1 MAEFE
6 NIQDLLNDFRS
17 NVIREAKRNLT
28 SQNTSGR
35 LSKSLKSYVKESKNS
50 IQISF
55 EMDEYGFYQDEGVK
69 GANPNALPK
78 PGAKSKDGKKTL
90 KGSKNYGKQKAPNS
104 QYRFGSGKGR
114 KGGLTKGLD
123 KWIVQKG
130 IAPRDKKGKFM
141 SRKTLKFLMARSI
154 YLSGIKPTLFFTKP
168 FEKYFKRLPDEL
180 IEKYG
185 LDMEKLFTQITDE
198 NFKRLNR

>member
-1 MAEFE
+1 MAEFD

-55 EMDEYGFYQDEGVK
+55 EMEDYGFFQDRGVQGTK
-69 GANPNALPK
+69 
-78 PGAKSKDGKKTL
+78 
-90 KGSKNYGKQKAPNS
+90 
-104 QYRFGSGKGR
+104 SGKSLDGY
-114 KGGLTKGLD
+114 KYTNKMPPPKAFD
-123 KWIVQKG
+123 KWIVKKG
-130 IAPRDKKGKFM
+130 FKDTIRDKKGRFVK
-141 SRKTLKFLMARSI
+141 RKGLAFIIARSI
-154 YLSGIKPTLFFTKP
+154 FEKGIKTTLFFTKP
-168 FEKYFKRLPDEL
+168 FEKFYKRLPNEL
-180 IEKYG
+180 VEKYG

-198 NFKRLNR
+198 NFKRLNK

>member
-55 EMDEYGFYQDEGVK
+55 EMEDYGFFQDRGVQGTK
-69 GANPNALPK
+69 
-78 PGAKSKDGKKTL
+78 
-90 KGSKNYGKQKAPNS
+90 
-104 QYRFGSGKGR
+104 SGKSLDGY
-114 KGGLTKGLD
+114 KYTNKMPPPKAFD
-123 KWIVQKG
+123 KWIVKKG
-130 IAPRDKKGKFM
+130 FKDTIRDKKGRFVK
-141 SRKTLKFLMARSI
+141 RKGLAFIIARSI
-154 YLSGIKPTLFFTKP
+154 FEKGIKPTLFFTKP
-168 FEKYFKRLPDEL
+168 FEKFYKRLPNEL
-180 IEKYG
+180 VEKYG

-198 NFKRLNR
+198 NFKRLNK

>member
-55 EMDEYGFYQDEGVK
+55 EMEDYGFFQDRGVQGTK
-69 GANPNALPK
+69 
-78 PGAKSKDGKKTL
+78 
-90 KGSKNYGKQKAPNS
+90 
-104 QYRFGSGKGR
+104 SGKSLDGY
-114 KGGLTKGLD
+114 KYTNKMPPPKAFD
-123 KWIVQKG
+123 KWIVKKG
-130 IAPRDKKGKFM
+130 FKDTIRDKKGRFVK
-141 SRKTLKFLMARSI
+141 RKGLAFIIARSI
-154 YLSGIKPTLFFTKP
+154 FEKGIKPTLFFTKP
-168 FEKYFKRLPDEL
+168 FEKFYKRLPDEL
-180 IEKYG
+180 VEKYG

>member
-1 MAEFE
+1 MAEFD

-55 EMDEYGFYQDEGVK
+55 EMEDYGFFQDRGVQGTK
-69 GANPNALPK
+69 
-78 PGAKSKDGKKTL
+78 
-90 KGSKNYGKQKAPNS
+90 
-104 QYRFGSGKGR
+104 SGKSLDGY
-114 KGGLTKGLD
+114 KYTNKMPPPKAFD
-123 KWIVQKG
+123 KWIVKKG
-130 IAPRDKKGKFM
+130 FKDTIRDKKGRFVK
-141 SRKTLKFLMARSI
+141 RKGLAFIIARSI
-154 YLSGIKPTLFFTKP
+154 FEKGIKPTLFFTKP
-168 FEKYFKRLPDEL
+168 FEKFYKRLPNEL
-180 IEKYG
+180 VEKYG
-185 LDMEKLFTQITDE
+185 LDMEELFTQITDG

>member
-1 MAEFE
+1 MAEFD

-55 EMDEYGFYQDEGVK
+55 EMEDYGFYQDRGVQ
-69 GANPNALPK
+69 G
-78 PGAKSKDGKKTL
+78 T
-90 KGSKNYGKQKAPNS
+90 
-104 QYRFGSGKGR
+104 
-114 KGGLTKGLD
+114 KGGKSLDGYKYTNKMPPPKAFD
-123 KWIVQKG
+123 KWNVKKG
-130 IAPRDKKGKFM
+130 IAPRDKKGKFIK
-141 SRKTLKFLMARSI
+141 RKSLNFLIARSI
-154 YLSGIKPTLFFTKP
+154 FEKGIKPTLFFTKP
-168 FEKYFKRLPDEL
+168 FEKYYKRLPQEL
-180 IEKYG
+180 VEKYG

-198 NFKRLNR
+198 NFKRLSK